1 MTEEIT
7 TYSATGKRKT
17 TVARV
22 WIKLGDGKFLVN
34 NRTLDEY
41 FGGLE
46 TAKMVI
52 KQPLEITN
60 TLGKYDVRVSV
71 RGGGTTGTA
80 DAIKHGITRALM
92 EVDPGYRI
100 PLKRAGFVT
109 RDSRVKE
116 RKKYGQRGA
125 RARYQFSKR

>member
-1 MTEEIT
+1 MAEEVT
-7 TYSATGKRKT
+7 AHSATGKRKAS
-17 TVARV
+17 VARV
-22 WIKLGDGKFLVN
+22 WIKPGDGKFLVN

-60 TLGKYDVRVSV
+60 TLGKYDVRVTV
-71 RGGGTTGTA
+71 RGGGTTGAA